1 MSSTFFESSKEIAN
15 DFLQSIVFIDDR
27 AFLNEDPNHH
37 EFDAQ
42 QITRIFA
49 NSKKVCA
56 VYNPESLEDINNLA
70 LLAKKTDI
78 TVLDW
83 QINIAEEEV
92 KVENEEEDADNDDPR
107 GPHTRKIIR
116 GILSDPLTGKG
127 SLKLIVIYTGELDLP
142 GITDEI
148 FNDLQALEIQ
158 GLQKGD
164 CCVFTTNIKIL
175 VAAKPA
181 SNDGSGKPK
190 FKHNPELNSKV
201 INYDELPDFILTQFT
216 ELTSGLLTNFVLQS
230 LTAIRNNT
238 FRLIKL
244 YKKELDPSFLS
255 HRLLLTN
262 PEDSKEQVIEIL
274 SHSIQAILNYNET
287 GEAVSSSNIF
297 EWIDTKKF
305 EEKLEIIKDK
315 KLVISGDFIKDWI
328 TTNFV
333 EACKK
338 QWVANGFSDEQ
349 HAPIGKFV
357 KRERELYKTASE
369 FFIGQP
375 ADDIDSEFS
384 ILTHHKSNLKQ
395 PSSLPRLT
403 LGTLVK
409 QLPLEKD
416 QEERFFLCIQAR
428 CDSVR
433 LGELR
438 KFLFLPLEKVDRDSK
453 FHFVTEDNSEF
464 IRLNIVKDAFEL
476 RTIKFQPSEKNQVVQ
491 AEESKSQF
499 YFKSN
504 HDEHFQWLADLK
516 DAHAQREANNFA
528 AKISR
533 VGLDESEWLRRWG
546 N

>member
-1 MSSTFFESSKEIAN
+1 MNSPFFDSSKEIAN

-27 AFLNEDPNHH
+27 AFISEDPNHH
-37 EFDAQ
+37 EFNAQ
-42 QITRIFA
+42 QITRIFG

-56 VYNPESLEDINNLA
+56 VYNPKSLEDINNLA
-70 LLAKKTDI
+70 ELAKKTDV

-83 QINIAEEEV
+83 QINIAEEE
-92 KVENEEEDADNDDPR
+92 VENEEEDADNDDPR

-116 GILSDPLTGKG
+116 EILSDPLTGKG
-127 SLKLIVIYTGELDLP
+127 SLKLILIYTGELDLP
-142 GITDEI
+142 GITDEV
-148 FNDLQALEIQ
+148 FSDLQALTIE
-158 GLQKGD
+158 GLQRGD
-164 CCVFTTNIKIL
+164 CCVFTNNIKIL

-181 SNDGSGKPK
+181 SKDGSGESK
-190 FKHNPELNSKV
+190 FKHNPELSSKV
-201 INYDELPDFILTQFT
+201 VDYDQLPEFILTQFT
-216 ELTSGLLTNFVLQS
+216 EMTAGLLTNFVLQS
-230 LTAIRNNT
+230 LTAIRSNT

-255 HRLLLTN
+255 HRLLLPN
-262 PEDSKEQVIEIL
+262 PEDSKEQLIEIL

-287 GEAVSSSNIF
+287 GETTSTSNIL
-297 EWIDTKKF
+297 EWIDTKEF
-305 EEKLEIIKDK
+305 DK
-315 KLVISGDFIKDWI
+315 KLTIDKDKDLNINGAFIKNWI
-328 TTNFV
+328 TTSFV

-338 QWVANGFSDEQ
+338 QWVASGFSDEQ
-349 HAPIGKFV
+349 HAPLGKFT
-357 KRERELYKTASE
+357 KKERELYKTASE

-409 QLPLEKD
+409 QLPIAEL

-433 LGELR
+433 LDELR
-438 KFLFLPLEKVDRDSK
+438 KFLFLPLEKVEGNSK
-453 FHFVTEDNSEF
+453 FHFVTEDNSKF

-476 RTIKFQPSEKNQVVQ
+476 RTIKFQPSEKSQIVQ
-491 AEESKSQF
+491 AEESAGQF
-499 YFKSN
+499 YFKSYHN
-504 HDEHFQWLADLK
+504 EHFQWLADLK

-528 AKISR
+528 TKISR
-533 VGLDESEWLRRWG
+533 VGLDESEWLRRWS